1 MQLSIMTGSKRV
13 FWWIVDSRYWLR
25 EQYNYRDRIP
35 FSARS
40 DIRWDTGNNRC
51 IDLVSVFKTKECV
64 CCTAPYGS
72 PCNIWWFHPISTL
85 KFLNFIHLIFSVVT
99 KPLNVVSVSIAQMIS
114 NINWTNQ
121 VFQWLLIVSTEMSL
135 RV

>member
-13 FWWIVDSRYWLR
+13 FWWTVDSQYWLR
-25 EQYNYRDRIP
+25 EQYNYWDKIP

-51 IDLVSVFKTKECV
+51 IDLVSAFKTKECV

-72 PCNIWWFHPISTL
+72 PCNIWWFHPTSTL

-99 KPLNVVSVSIAQMIS
+99 KPLNIVSASMAQMIS